1 MTRAIYLK
9 DEAEWIGVDQTT
21 ETVDF
26 DLYEELKAFLYTY
39 FVQQQEEEEEE
50 SKWCSS
56 IENALTRNS
65 N

>member
-9 DEAEWIGVDQTT
+9 DEVEWIGIDQTT

-39 FVQQQEEEEEE
+39 FVQ
-50 SKWCSS
+50 
-56 IENALTRNS
+56 
-65 N
+65 